1 MTAQFPEI
9 SHRSLKILILD
20 DDFGWRNRVAFGLE
34 TSLGIQPLVAA
45 SGKEALDILTE
56 RPIDVVVS
64 DLFMPEM
71 DGYQVLK
78 RVRVLHPQTKVILMS
93 GDFGAFPIAPFLM
106 IEQGALAAVPKS
118 EIVST
123 LPDLLRN
130 YWPTLLSNTS
140 ARRCHSV

>member
-1 MTAQFPEI
+1 MTSQFPEKTR
-9 SHRSLKILILD
+9 RSLKILILD

-34 TSLGIQPLVAA
+34 TSLGIQPIVASSA
-45 SGKEALDILTE
+45 KEALEILTE

-71 DGYQVLK
+71 DGFQVLK

-93 GDFGAFPIAPFLM
+93 GDFGAFPISPFLM

-118 EIVST
+118 EIDST
-123 LPDLLRN
+123 LPALLRN
-130 YWPTLLSNTS
+130 HWPALLPNTI